1 MGADIHMVLERR
13 WTPSEDG
20 VLNIHKTTRWVGVN
34 PFPYAKAT
42 VWGPDNRIE
51 GHVSW
56 PVNQRNYA
64 LFAALGGVRGSGPA
78 PKGVP
83 MDASDLAL
91 MEIEAWGEDGH
102 SHTWM
107 LLPEALPLFVEH
119 QQLGKAEEA
128 VLAAFKHGTAAAIE
142 GYADYFYPLHGDTQ
156 LDEYRLIMWFDN

>member
-1 MGADIHMVLERR
+1 
-13 WTPSEDG
+13 
-20 VLNIHKTTRWVGVN
+20 
-34 PFPYAKAT
+34 
-42 VWGPDNRIE
+42 
-51 GHVSW
+51 
-56 PVNQRNYA
+56 
-64 LFAALGGVRGSGPA
+64 
-78 PKGVP
+78 

-119 QQLGKAEEA
+119 GQLGKADAA
-128 VLAAFKHGTAAAIE
+128 VLAAFKHGTEATIE